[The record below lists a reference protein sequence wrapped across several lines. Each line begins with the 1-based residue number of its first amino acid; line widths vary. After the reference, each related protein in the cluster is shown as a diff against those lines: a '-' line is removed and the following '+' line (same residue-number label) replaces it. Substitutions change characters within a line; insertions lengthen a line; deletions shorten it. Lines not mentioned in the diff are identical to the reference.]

1 MSVTTDQFEK
11 RSEQLRASLVEQ
23 GGRVSHLLEQSIVS
37 AFETDRSKAQWVID
51 NDTPVDMVDIQVERD
66 AVRLLWDIAQSAVE
80 LTPDQLRMILT
91 IVKVN
96 NELERIAD
104 CAVEIAERVVSDTI
118 ACSQM
123 PSRLRLMAN
132 SVLGILQNTCRS
144 FELLDTDLA
153 KVVLASS
160 DATQAFETEILREIQ
175 RMVSSQ
181 EIELDPA
188 FTQQAIAIEL
198 ERVGDHCTNVA
209 EQVIYVTTGN
219 IVRHTEG
226 HWTHPEPPPVD

>member
-1 MSVTTDQFEK
+1 MSVTADQFGQ
-11 RSEQLRASLVEQ
+11 RSDRLRADLIEQ
-23 GGRVSHLLEQSIVS
+23 GRRVIEQIEHGIIA
-37 AFETDRSKAQWVID
+37 AFEADRARAERVIEGD
-51 NDTPVDMVDIQVERD
+51 SAIDQTDIQVERD
-66 AVRLLWDIAQSAVE
+66 AVRLLWDIAHSAVE

-104 CAVEIAERVVSDTI
+104 GAVEISERVITSESSCT
-118 ACSQM
+118 QM
-123 PSRLRLMAN
+123 PPRLRLMAN
-132 SVLGILQNTCRS
+132 SVLGILQNACKC

-153 KVVLASS
+153 KVVLASE
-160 DATQAFETEILREIQ
+160 DATAAFETEILRDIQ

-188 FTQQAIAIEL
+188 FTQQAIAHEL
-198 ERVGDHCTNVA
+198 ERVGDHCTNIA

-226 HWTHPEPPPVD
+226 HWTSPEPPPGE